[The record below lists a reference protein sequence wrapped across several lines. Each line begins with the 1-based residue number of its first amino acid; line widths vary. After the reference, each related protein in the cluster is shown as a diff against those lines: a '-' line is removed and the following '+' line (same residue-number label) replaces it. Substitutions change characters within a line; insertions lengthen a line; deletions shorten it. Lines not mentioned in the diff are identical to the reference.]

1 MMYQEFE
8 HDEESNYAWRELE
21 RFVDD
26 FQLYVFISICR
37 MDYVGTDTTDT
48 TFYVQE
54 VCNEISQLRQVWK
67 DGKIRTF
74 KDISENLY
82 TKYLNHSVSLPDN
95 ATSCP
100 L

>member
-8 HDEESNYAWRELE
+8 HDEESNDAWRELE

-37 MDYVGTDTTDT
+37 MDNVETDTTDT

-54 VCNEISQLRQVWK
+54 VCNEISQLRQVK
-67 DGKIRTF
+67 RG
-74 KDISENLY
+74 
-82 TKYLNHSVSLPDN
+82 
-95 ATSCP
+95 
-100 L
+100 